1 MPAFDGFS
9 FNPDAFFST
18 VPVYG
23 AVVMPAYSN
32 AFFAAV
38 RIRNS
43 GFYCQATSSSFANAA
58 VVFES
63 SVSVS
68 AVSNS
73 YFSPIRTRL
82 VSFFTSA
89 QSAAAARGV
98 TIMSVSISIDAD
110 SSSRFKPSRTT
121 FGDLT
126 PIVCYSGMVANG
138 RYLWERETVQPQSW
152 SDSPVAPQLWSVK
165 LPSAQ
170 DWTLK

>member
-1 MPAFDGFS
+1 MPAFNGFS

-32 AFFAAV
+32 AFFAAG

-73 YFSPIRTRL
+73 YFSANRTRF
-82 VSFFTSA
+82 VSFLSPA
-89 QSAAAARGV
+89 QSSAFARGR
-98 TIMSVSISIDAD
+98 TIVYASISVDAT
-110 SSSRFKPSRTT
+110 SSSIFKPSRTT

-152 SDSPVAPQLWSVK
+152 SDSPVDPQLWSVDS
-165 LPSAQ
+165 PSAQ
-170 DWTLK
+170 DWILK